1 MIRRNPDAGVQV
13 KRVEVQPDFLLEGQ
27 NKAEEIRQ
35 EEHQVSPG
43 FESRRI
49 FQY

>member
-1 MIRRNPDAGVQV
+1 MNRRNPDSGVQV

-35 EEHQVSPG
+35 EHQVSPG

-49 FQY
+49 FQL

>member
-1 MIRRNPDAGVQV
+1 MNWPNPDGGVQV

-35 EEHQVSPG
+35 EHGPG
-43 FESRRI
+43 FQSRPTNQ
-49 FQY
+49 FQLQ

>member
-1 MIRRNPDAGVQV
+1 MSLCNSDGGVQV

-35 EEHQVSPG
+35 EEHQVSLG

-49 FQY
+49 FRY